1 MATKDDAAARF
12 VALQWAVQLAAE
24 GKDGETALA
33 AAEALSEGYEMAV
46 GEIKVA
52 IFQRLAAQSRSVE
65 EYTALARD
73 AMDTAR
79 QVADSDEFIAAR
91 QLGEIAV
98 DMARAARNG
107 ELVRQVRQA
116 AKEIERLAEARAVVE
131 AALRVLKAEPDD
143 PASNLA
149 AGRYF
154 CLVREDWD
162 RGLPLLARGSDESLK
177 EAAAADLAGAD
188 SAETQAK
195 LGNRW
200 WELAEIAPEAERSA
214 LRARALHWFRQAA
227 PNLTGLTKAWVD
239 RQIATAEED
248 TALPLLEAPMPGEV
262 TILHAVYGG
271 RTKVVDVTE
280 KVQQAYARD
289 KFAPIQ
295 ADHRVFGDPIPGN
308 QKELDLLF
316 RYNVR
321 RVSLRLSPQQVVVLP
336 PVAPG
341 GTRVPDASREFRI
354 VAARYGAGLTWIDVT
369 EPLKTALE
377 DPTKPLKLD
386 GRWAGKDPWHGIQK
400 RFAVWFDYRGRRFV
414 RLVPAD
420 ESVIFLPGK

>member
-1 MATKDDAAARF
+1 MHHGLTETCRRKFSKDDGNETDAVMQF
-12 VALQWAVQLAAE
+12 CWAHLIRDVKLLTTLSDLATRRYGEKLLAETKNLFRLWHRRSEMSKEKWELAAE
-24 GKDGETALA
+24 RAKQAVVHRARRAPQRTEAQNI
-33 AAEALSEGYEMAV
+33 AERFRNHATYYFTFLHVPGVEPTNNAME
-46 GEIKVA
+46 
-52 IFQRLAAQSRSVE
+52 QRMRFL
-65 EYTALARD
+65 
-73 AMDTAR
+73 
-79 QVADSDEFIAAR
+79 
-91 QLGEIAV
+91 AV
-98 DMARAARNG
+98 DRKITHGTRG
-107 ELVRQVRQA
+107 ERGRRWC
-116 AKEIERLAEARAVVE
+116 ERMWAVLAPLFPHPFPAM
-131 AALRVLKAEPDD
+131 LR
-143 PASNLA
+143 S
-149 AGRYF
+149 
-154 CLVREDWD
+154 
-162 RGLPLLARGSDESLK
+162 
-177 EAAAADLAGAD
+177 
-188 SAETQAK
+188 
-195 LGNRW
+195 
-200 WELAEIAPEAERSA
+200 
-214 LRARALHWFRQAA
+214 
-227 PNLTGLTKAWVD
+227 
-239 RQIATAEED
+239 
-248 TALPLLEAPMPGEV
+248 
-262 TILHAVYGG
+262 AVYGG